1 MAYLQR
7 RDRLSLRRQTM
18 SERLPI
24 VFTQEQID
32 QMANKPFDVYDHEL
46 RARMGDYQTVL
57 DGIAERTAA
66 RQAAIDKYK
75 LRTE

>member
-1 MAYLQR
+1 
-7 RDRLSLRRQTM
+7 M

-32 QMANKPFDVYDHEL
+32 EMSNKPFDVYDHQL
-46 RARMGDYQTVL
+46 RARMGEFQSVI
-57 DGIAERTAA
+57 DGIAERDAA

-75 LRTE
+75 LSTV